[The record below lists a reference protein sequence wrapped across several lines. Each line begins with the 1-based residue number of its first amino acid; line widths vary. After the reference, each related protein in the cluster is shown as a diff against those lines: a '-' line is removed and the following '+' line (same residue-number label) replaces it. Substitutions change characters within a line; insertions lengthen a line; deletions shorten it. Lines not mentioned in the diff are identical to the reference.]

1 MDNLVTS
8 GIIDRK
14 AFSLYLNDVDANT
27 GSIIFGG
34 IDTTKYTGD
43 LVALPLQ
50 PSPEGFVKEYYVALT
65 SVSFTDA
72 TGQTTQLSPDGY
84 SQAILLDSGT
94 TNTLLTNDV
103 FTPLALGLGT
113 TLDIDGSGL
122 YLVGCSLANEK
133 GTINYSFGGEGG
145 VTIQVPIEN
154 VVGSQVYPS
163 DMFDDPSGGCVL
175 SLGTPE
181 EAGGFSIFGDSFLRS
196 AYVSIRSCQ
205 RLFHSW
211 RKLLFVS
218 VNNGP
223 G

>member
-8 GIIDRK
+8 GIINRK
-14 AFSLYLNDVDANT
+14 AFSLYLNDLDADT

-65 SVSFTDA
+65 SVSFTDS

-84 SQAILLDSGT
+84 SQATLLDSGT

-113 TLDIDGSGL
+113 TLDADGST
-122 YLVGCSLANEK
+122 YLVGCSIATGN
-133 GTINYSFGGEGG
+133 GTIGYTFGGQGG
-145 VTIQVPIEN
+145 VTIQVPLAN
-154 VVGSQVYPS
+154 VVGPQVYTS
-163 DMFDDPSGGCVL
+163 EGFDDPAGGCAL
-175 SLGTPE
+175 SMGTPE
-181 EAGGFSIFGDSFLRS
+181 ESVSTPENKYRVAHNLMESVCPDTGLSRLTIAGRIQHPR
-196 AYVSIRSCQ
+196 R
-205 RLFHSW
+205 
-211 RKLLFVS
+211 
-218 VNNGP
+218 
-223 G
+223 